1 MVSQAPHQEF
11 VEHEENLPFRT
22 FLHSVRSCAPHSHK
36 DCEFLLTLKGDV
48 QVQSGEGEFIMHE
61 GDLCF
66 IPSGQIHMTEGIT
79 KNNILVVLQID
90 TNLARHGDP
99 EFAQRHFKFNKMPQV
114 QRKDALEKLRALIA
128 EISWEMR
135 MRQSGYRLHCEA
147 LALTLLSTL
156 VRQVPSKLSAQD
168 DTEES
173 EDADLGDR
181 LRRIVSY
188 MEAHSA
194 EEISSGQ
201 IAEQENVSPS
211 YLARL
216 FKTRLACTFSDYLNM
231 LRAKKS
237 LALLAKTEYSILDV
251 AMESGFPNIKSFN
264 TVFKRTFEMTPSE
277 WRRDNKGASIPGIG
291 ESAYGRF
298 DKGYAYSLLKR
309 YLPIQLKQSL

>member
-48 QVQSGEGEFIMHE
+48 QVQSGEGEFIMKE

-79 KNNILVVLQID
+79 QNNILVVLQID
-90 TNLARHGDP
+90 TSLARHGDP
-99 EFAQRHFKFNKMPQV
+99 DFAQRHFQFNQMGLT
-114 QRKDALEKLRALIA
+114 RRHDAIESLRSLIA

-135 MRQSGYRLHCEA
+135 MRQPGYRLQCEA
-147 LALTLLSTL
+147 LALSLLATL
-156 VRQVPSKLSAQD
+156 VRQVPSKLNLS
-168 DTEES
+168 EES
-173 EDADLGDR
+173 ESTDEQDLGER
-181 LRRIVSY
+181 LNRIVSY
-188 MEAHSA
+188 MEAHSS

-216 FKTRLACTFSDYLNM
+216 FKSRLACTFSDYLNM

-237 LALLAKTEYSILDV
+237 LALLAKSDQSILDV
-251 AMESGFPNIKSFN
+251 AMESGFPSIKSFN
-264 TVFKRTFEMTPSE
+264 TVFKRTFAMTPSE
-277 WRRDNKGASIPGIG
+277 WRRDNKGANFPGIG

-309 YLPIQLKQSL
+309 HLPSRLKQS